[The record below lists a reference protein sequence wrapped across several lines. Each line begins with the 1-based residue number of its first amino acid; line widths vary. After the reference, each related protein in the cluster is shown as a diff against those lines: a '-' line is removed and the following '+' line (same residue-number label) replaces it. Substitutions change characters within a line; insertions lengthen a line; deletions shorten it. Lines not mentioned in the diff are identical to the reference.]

1 MLISRSS
8 KGSDNPPA
16 SDPLPVFLPGLAR
29 ERWRAEL
36 GVWPGVVASSAL
48 SLSEDWMSSATS

>member
-48 SLSEDWMSSATS
+48 SLSED